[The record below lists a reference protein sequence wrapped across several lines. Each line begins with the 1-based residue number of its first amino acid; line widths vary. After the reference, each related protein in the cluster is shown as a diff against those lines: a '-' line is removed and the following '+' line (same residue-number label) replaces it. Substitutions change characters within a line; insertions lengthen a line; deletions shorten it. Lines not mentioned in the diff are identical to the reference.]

1 LFYKSHART
10 PFKQSLFILT
20 RDAQLVQFND
30 VERNKVT
37 GQIIP
42 SVYHARKRT
51 HDLTGSY
58 VYIDNHA
65 APLQRPSRMYEDG
78 LVVPRDEETTSC
90 TFSLWL
96 PSKRKYFSPKQ
107 QKVIVTKQH
116 ILQGKSWMFTARTR
130 TMDIG
135 HSCRIRSLSTAMMHS
150 PIPSL
155 KNCIFFCCQ

>member
-1 LFYKSHART
+1 MTGPLFYRSHVRT

-42 SVYHARKRT
+42 SVYHAKKRI
-51 HDLTGSY
+51 HNLTGSY

-65 APLQRPSRMYEDG
+65 APLQRPARMYEDG
-78 LVVPRDEETTSC
+78 LVVPKDEESTSC

-96 PSKRKYFSPKQ
+96 PSKRKYFSRRQ
-107 QKVIVTKQH
+107 QKVIVTNQH
-116 ILQGKSWMFTARTR
+116 TLHGKSWMFTARTKQ
-130 TMDIG
+130 DKELWI
-135 HSCRIRSLSTAMMHS
+135 SAIRAVLDR
-150 PIPSL
+150 
-155 KNCIFFCCQ
+155 CQAQ